1 MLQNG
6 ELLYVRPRD
15 SNTSDG
21 TIMRFE
27 SGYRGEEDLSY
38 HGSPWYENFIVCTDP
53 TTGEKKEFGDQSYT
67 WRSAIGYIKC
77 LQEKLSEVRNIV
89 SYF

>member
-1 MLQNG
+1 MLQSG
-6 ELLYVRPRD
+6 DLLYVCPRNNNA
-15 SNTSDG
+15 SG
-21 TIMRFE
+21 GMIMRFE
-27 SGYRGEEDLSY
+27 SSYRGEEDLSY

-67 WRSAIGYIKC
+67 WQSAIGYIKY
-77 LQEKLSEVRNIV
+77 LQEKLSKIHNIV